1 MTRSIVSLVLAH
13 ALARGRSARRAT
25 VVMATL
31 AITFAAVGCGDPP
44 IPDQGSASDPPP
56 QARLRVRVD
65 TVKLAPLSVS
75 DRLTGTV
82 RAYHRA
88 TITAEAAGRVLA
100 RSVEPGARV
109 EADGVLIELEASRY
123 ELALR
128 QREASLAAA
137 RTVLAHAEREFARG
151 ERLLSQ
157 KAISTQQH
165 DDLRHAVDRGRDEL
179 ALAKVARDTAKRD
192 LADTRIRAPF
202 AGTVDALRVDVGD
215 FVSAGSQVAT
225 LVDLSRVRVFAG
237 VTAREA
243 ARLSPGLVAK
253 ASFADLGGAVFD
265 ATLQSI
271 SRVAS
276 ESDGTYTL
284 ELWIET
290 PDERLRDGLVAALE
304 LPDPDPTPRL
314 LARRAALMRRDGHP
328 EVFVIEGKGEVATA
342 RTRRVRTG
350 RSAGEWVEI
359 VDGLSAG
366 DRVVWDGQFALAEG
380 VFVTIDGEG

>member
-1 MTRSIVSLVLAH
+1 MTRSIVSPTLV
-13 ALARGRSARRAT
+13 RRRPGRRAGAPLAAC
-25 VVMATL
+25 VVAGLALLLTL
-31 AITFAAVGCGDPP
+31 GCGDPP
-44 IPDQGSASDPPP
+44 IPDTGGASDAPPT
-56 QARLRVRVD
+56 ARLRVRVD
-65 TVKLAPLSVS
+65 AVRLAPLGAS

-100 RSVEPGARV
+100 RSVEPGTRV
-109 EADGVLIELEASRY
+109 EADGVLVELEASRY

-128 QREASLAAA
+128 QKEASLAAA

-151 ERLLSQ
+151 ERLLAQ

-165 DDLRHAVDRGRDEL
+165 DDLRHAVDRARDEL
-179 ALAKVARDTAKRD
+179 ALATVARDTARRD

-202 AGTVDALRVDVGD
+202 AGTVDALWVDVGD
-215 FVSAGSQVAT
+215 FVSAGSRVAT

-243 ARLSPGLVAK
+243 ARLTPGLVAR

-265 ATLQSI
+265 ATLKSVA
-271 SRVAS
+271 RVAS
-276 ESDGTYTL
+276 ERDGTYAL

-328 EVFVIEGKGEVATA
+328 EVFVVEGEGEDATA

-359 VDGLSAG
+359 VEGLDPG
-366 DRVVWDGQFALAEG
+366 DRVVWDGQFALADG
-380 VFVTIDGEG
+380 AFVTIDGEG